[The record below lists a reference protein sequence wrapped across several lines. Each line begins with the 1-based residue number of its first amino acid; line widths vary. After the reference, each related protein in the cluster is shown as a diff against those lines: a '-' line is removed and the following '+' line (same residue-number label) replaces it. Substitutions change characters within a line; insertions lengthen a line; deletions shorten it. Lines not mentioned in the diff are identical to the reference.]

1 MLEELMN
8 MVRQYGRSAVV
19 ENPEVPNEHNEDVMR
34 QAGTS
39 IFSELQGLANNGDA
53 DGISSLLRGEES
65 HPAMAQTKNNFA
77 DNIIQKFGINAGS
90 ARNLAASLIPAV
102 LGSLLRRPGNA
113 NNNNGLSLRSI
124 ISSVTGGNNVRGNGL
139 LSNLGVKLGLDRD
152 GDGDVDLAD
161 MTRMAR

>member
-77 DNIIQKFGINAGS
+77 DNIIQKFGIGRGAAQG
-90 ARNLAASLIPAV
+90 LAASLIPTV
-102 LGSLLRRPGNA
+102 LRSLLKRPGNPTNA
-113 NNNNGLSLRSI
+113 SAMSLPGLLSSL
-124 ISSVTGGNNVRGNGL
+124 TGGNQNAGMLSGL
-139 LSNLGVKLGLDRD
+139 GAKLGLDKD
-152 GDGDVDLAD
+152 GDGDVDMAD
-161 MTRMAR
+161 LSRLVHR